1 MTLEAEYIICT
12 GQGGGMFTLRGFY
25 DYAFDG
31 TPKMAHIKNLSR
43 DPYEALQ
50 KARDYIVSQG
60 GDPDGFFA
68 SDVPVLADF
77 DPNKVSDLNTWGEC
91 DPRRQHDLSLI
102 AKGEMPFGKHSGQA
116 IADIPIEY
124 FANWYLDGDIDT
136 KRFDTVK
143 ERIRLQVLSR
153 RDEFMAVVE
162 ANKAAEARRE
172 AELEAKRSKS
182 SHVGQIGDRIDIT
195 ATIQVCKQ
203 VEGFYGICFFTILEN
218 SKGDVFKYFGSAGLG
233 EKGETITLKATIK
246 DHSEYDQVKQTVINR
261 PKIQE

>member
-1 MTLEAEYIICT
+1 MTLDAEYIICT
-12 GQGGGMFTLRGFY
+12 GQGGGMFTLRCFY
-25 DYAFDG
+25 DHAWDG

-60 GDPDGFFA
+60 GDPDGLF
-68 SDVPVLADF
+68 SGDVPVLADF
-77 DPNKVSDLNTWGEC
+77 DPEKASKLNTWGEC

-102 AKGEMPFGKHSGQA
+102 AKGEMPFGKYSGQA

-136 KRFDTVK
+136 KRSCTVK
-143 ERIRLQVLSR
+143 ERIRLQLLSR
-153 RDEFMAVVE
+153 RDEFMAVVD
-162 ANKAAEARRE
+162 ANASAEARRQ
-172 AELEAKRSKS
+172 AEIEAKRSQS
-182 SHVGQIGDRIDIT
+182 MHVAKIGDRIDIR

-203 VEGFYGICFFTILEN
+203 IDGFYGISYFMILEN
-218 SKGDVFKYFGSAGLG
+218 KGGDVFKYVGSANLG
-233 EKGETITLKATIK
+233 DKGQTITLKATVK
-246 DHSEYDQVKQTVINR
+246 DHCEYDQVKQTVISR

>member
-1 MTLEAEYIICT
+1 
-12 GQGGGMFTLRGFY
+12 MFTLRGFY

-31 TPKMAHIKNLSR
+31 TPKMAHVKNLSR
-43 DPYEALQ
+43 DPHEALQ

-136 KRFDTVK
+136 KRSDTVV
-143 ERIRLQVLSR
+143 RSAFVYRFCLAVMSLWRLLRQTKPQKQHGKQSLKPSGQSQVTLVRLVIASISPQQ
-153 RDEFMAVVE
+153 FKFA
-162 ANKAAEARRE
+162 
-172 AELEAKRSKS
+172 SK
-182 SHVGQIGDRIDIT
+182 
-195 ATIQVCKQ
+195 
-203 VEGFYGICFFTILEN
+203 
-218 SKGDVFKYFGSAGLG
+218 
-233 EKGETITLKATIK
+233 
-246 DHSEYDQVKQTVINR
+246 
-261 PKIQE
+261 